1 MPRYLA
7 RRIVQSL
14 VTIFGVVTV
23 AFFLVRLSG
32 NPAALLLGPD
42 ASAADVDELSKTL
55 GFDDPLVVQ
64 YGRFLGDAVTGD
76 LGMSLKQNIPS
87 LDLVAQRLPA
97 TLELASTGFVLGIA
111 AAFAV
116 VMILQYT
123 DSARLRAAVLWFAS
137 ARQAIPSFW
146 LGVMLVMVFAV
157 TLRMF
162 PALGNNS
169 PLSIVLPAIT
179 IATLECALYI
189 RLLDTAFVEQRSADY
204 VRTAYAKGQRR
215 GVVLLRHMLPNAVL
229 PVITVAGI
237 NLGVLLGGSIVVELV
252 FNWPGIGQLLIQSI
266 AGRDYTVVQ
275 TSILVIAL
283 FFVVVNLAVDL
294 LYSVIDPRVRLK

>member
-42 ASAADVDELSKTL
+42 ASAEDVDELSKTL

-64 YGRFLGDAVTGD
+64 YGRFLGDALTGD
-76 LGMSLKQNIPS
+76 LGMSLKQNMPS
-87 LDLVAQRLPA
+87 LDLVLQRLPA
-97 TLELASTGFVLGIA
+97 TLELAMTGFALGLLV
-111 AAFAV
+111 AFAV

-123 DSARLRAAVLWFAS
+123 DSDRLRSAVLWFAS

-146 LGVMLVMVFAV
+146 LAVMLVMVFAV

-169 PLSIVLPAIT
+169 PLSLVLPAIT

-189 RLLDTAFVEQRSADY
+189 RLLDTAFIEQQSADY

-215 GVVLLRHMLPNAVL
+215 SVVVLRHMLPNAVL

-252 FNWPGIGQLLIQSI
+252 FNWPGVGQLLIQSI